1 MLTWLK
7 NRLPEKRDI
16 LLALSMATFL
26 VFSWSLREL
35 FFNAPAFLLSFTVGN
50 IVLIAAYMLAFAL
63 LESVAL
69 VLLMLI
75 LAALLPGALLKNGFA
90 YKTSYLFIA
99 LGWLSVYL
107 QFGMTNQPRVE
118 FLAMQLAK
126 FLAVWL
132 TAVLLTHY
140 LAPVRKI
147 ALDILDRM
155 TIFFYIY
162 APLGV
167 VSLVV
172 VILRNL
178 W

>member
-1 MLTWLK
+1 MLTALK
-7 NRLPEKRDI
+7 KRLPEKRDI
-16 LLALSMATFL
+16 LLAGSMAVFL

-35 FFNAPAFLLSFTVGN
+35 FFNAPAFLLSFTADN
-50 IVLIAAYMLAFAL
+50 IAFIAAYMFAFAL
-63 LESVAL
+63 FESFAL

-75 LAALLPGALLKNGFA
+75 LAALLPGAILKNGFS
-90 YKTSYLFIA
+90 YKASYLFIA
-99 LGWLSVYL
+99 LGWLSASL

-118 FLAMQLAK
+118 FLAMQLVK
-126 FLAVWL
+126 FLAGWL
-132 TAVLLTHY
+132 IAVALTHY

-147 ALDILDRM
+147 VLDILDRT

-162 APLGV
+162 APLGA